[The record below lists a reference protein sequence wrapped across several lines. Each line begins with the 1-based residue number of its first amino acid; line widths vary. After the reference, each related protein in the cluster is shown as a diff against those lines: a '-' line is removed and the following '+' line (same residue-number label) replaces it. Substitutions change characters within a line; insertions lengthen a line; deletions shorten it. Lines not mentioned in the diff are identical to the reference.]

1 MAKLATEPKDYLKVK
16 KDSKTL
22 ILISKKKF
30 ESFNENILY
39 LGKNGVKS
47 EQIKAMSD
55 RNTMMLCY
63 RRMGAEIQ

>member
-1 MAKLATEPKDYLKVK
+1 MAKFTTETKDYLKVK

-22 ILISKKKF
+22 ILISKEKF

-39 LGKNGVKS
+39 LGKNGAKS

-55 RNTMMLCY
+55 RNVMLCH